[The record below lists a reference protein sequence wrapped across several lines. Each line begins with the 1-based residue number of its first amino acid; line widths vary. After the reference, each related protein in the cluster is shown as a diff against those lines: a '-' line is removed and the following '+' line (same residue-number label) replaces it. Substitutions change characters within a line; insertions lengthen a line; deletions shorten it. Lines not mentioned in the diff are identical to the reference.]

1 MEHGY
6 VGTIKAQGVWPAI
19 KIIASKNQHM
29 DSRHLAVVVDGI
41 GVIVPKQSIEKATG
55 DDLYSIE
62 GSTILPQS
70 IGNFTL

>member
-1 MEHGY
+1 
-6 VGTIKAQGVWPAI
+6 
-19 KIIASKNQHM
+19 M